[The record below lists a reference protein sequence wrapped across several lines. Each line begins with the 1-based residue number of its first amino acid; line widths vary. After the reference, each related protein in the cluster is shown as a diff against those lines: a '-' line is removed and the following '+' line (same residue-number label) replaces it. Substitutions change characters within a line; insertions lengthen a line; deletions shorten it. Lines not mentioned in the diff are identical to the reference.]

1 MRAADF
7 GWAYLDEDA
16 SVGELER
23 LACALLG
30 KEAALLLPTGSAA
43 NLVAVLTL
51 GEPGTEV
58 LLDSTCHVATSEAR
72 GFETVAGLLERPLA
86 ALAGCPEPA
95 AIEAAAAEGQR
106 AGQRASLLCL
116 ENSHNNAGGVAVSAE
131 RLAAAAAAARR
142 HGARVHLDGARL
154 LNAAVALGVPAARLA
169 ERADTVALSLGKG
182 LCAPGGSML
191 AGSRDLIGRARDSAR
206 RIGAASLH
214 KAGMLAAAGVV
225 ALKSMVDRLADD
237 NRRARR
243 LGVALAALAGLRVDL
258 ASVQT
263 NIVVVDVVP
272 PLDADTVLARLAER
286 GVLGFRRSATRF
298 RFVTHRTIGDEE
310 IERAITA
317 VTTSL

>member
-1 MRAADF
+1 MKAAEQ

-16 SVGELER
+16 SVRELER
-23 LACALLG
+23 LTCALLG
-30 KEAALLLPTGSAA
+30 KEAAILLPTGSAA
-43 NLVAVLTL
+43 NLVGVLTL

-86 ALAGCPEPA
+86 VSAGCPEPA
-95 AIEAAAAEGQR
+95 AIEAAASEGR
-106 AGQRASLLCL
+106 RSGRRASLICL

-131 RLAAAAAAARR
+131 RLAAAALAARR
-142 HGARVHLDGARL
+142 HGERVHLDGARL

-169 ERADTVALSLGKG
+169 DCADTVALSLGKG

-191 AGSRDLIGRARDSAR
+191 AGSRALIERAHDGAR

-214 KAGMLAAAGVV
+214 KAGILAAAGIV
-225 ALKSMVDRLADD
+225 ALNSMVDRLADD
-237 NRRARR
+237 TRRARR
-243 LGVALAALAGLRVDL
+243 LGVALAALSGLRVDL

-272 PLDADTVLARLAER
+272 PLDADTVLARLAKH

-298 RFVTHRTIGDEE
+298 RFVTHRTIGDAE
-310 IERAITA
+310 IERAIAA
-317 VTTSL
+317 VAASL